1 MVNSLQIR
9 TLLLALGG
17 NTRGR
22 WGGPRESLLHAC
34 NELEA
39 AGLRLVRASHFY
51 KTDPVGNGRQPRY
64 LNAVVLVT
72 GGGVAPGS
80 LLRLLKKIE
89 RRAGRKSTPPM
100 QARPLDIDV
109 LDYGGRR
116 LNWPVS
122 RRERGRLVLPHPLL
136 LSRAFVLVTV
146 LEVAPHWSHPVLGR
160 RAKTLMARLG
170 PRAPSGVRRAPGP
183 SVAHRA

>member
-1 MVNSLQIR
+1 LVNSLQIR

-17 NTRGR
+17 NTRGC
-22 WGGPRESLLHAC
+22 WGEPRESLLHAC

-39 AGLRLVRASHFY
+39 AGLRLVGASHFY
-51 KTDPVGNGRQPRY
+51 KTDPVGDGRQPRY

-72 GGGVAPGS
+72 GGMAPGS

-89 RRAGRKSTPPM
+89 RVAGRRVTPPM

-122 RRERGRLVLPHPLL
+122 RRERGRLILPHPLL
-136 LSRAFVLVTV
+136 HTRAFVLVPL
-146 LEVAPHWSHPVLGR
+146 LEVAPFWRHPVLGR
-160 RAKTLMARLG
+160 QVKTLMFRLG
-170 PRAPSGVRRAPGP
+170 PRAASTVHKAPEPLAPG
-183 SVAHRA
+183 